1 VGAAGHTES
10 WTRPEEPAEPVVEA
24 DRPGSMRTESWVPA
38 ALTLA
43 ERGWALWGRPR
54 WVQSGH

>member
-1 VGAAGHTES
+1 MERRA
-10 WTRPEEPAEPVVEA
+10 RPEEPAEPVVEA
-24 DRPGSMRTESWVPA
+24 DRPGSMRTEPWVPA

-43 ERGWALWGRPR
+43 EQGWALWGRPI